1 MKKDEIL
8 VGMVIFLFGAIT
20 TFLSSKMPIGNFRMA
35 GTGLFPLCLGI
46 LLMILS
52 AAFVSQKF
60 IQHRKEAVSKETSS
74 KDASGSTLQMGLFL
88 GAMALAILFFD
99 LLGYPLTAFLL
110 MVALLRSLGMKHWG
124 FNILLS
130 FITAGVSYFLFVQW
144 LKIPM
149 PKGWLGL

>member
-1 MKKDEIL
+1 MKKDEAI
-8 VGMVIFLFGAIT
+8 VGVIIFLFGAIT
-20 TFLSSKMPIGNFRMA
+20 TFFSLKMPIGTFRMA

-52 AAFVSQKF
+52 AAFISQKF
-60 IQHRKEAVSKETSS
+60 IQHRKREATKETPSKE
-74 KDASGSTLQMGLFL
+74 ASGSTLQMGFFL
-88 GAMALAILFFD
+88 AAMVFAALFFD

-110 MVALLRSLGMKHWG
+110 MVALLRSLGMKRWG
-124 FNILLS
+124 FNLLLS
-130 FITAGVSYFLFVQW
+130 LITAGVSYFLFVQW